1 MKFKIDENLP
11 VECAESLRA
20 ASYDAETASAEALSG
35 SQDAVLFDHCKK
47 EERILI
53 TLDLDFANV
62 QVYPPRT
69 HPGVI
74 VLRPP
79 NQDKSTLLSVLGR
92 FVAMLPSRSPEG
104 QLWIVEADRIRF
116 REQ

>member
-1 MKFKIDENLP
+1 LKFKVDENLP
-11 VECAESLRA
+11 VECALYLQA
-20 ASYDAETASAEALSG
+20 AGHDAETVTSEALSG
-35 SQDAVLFDHCKK
+35 SEDHVLFDHCKR

-62 QVYPPRT
+62 QMYPPRT
-69 HPGVI
+69 HAGVV

-79 NQDKSTLLSVLGR
+79 NQDKPTLLSVVRRLS
-92 FVAMLPSRSPEG
+92 AILASRSPKG
-104 QLWIVEADRIRF
+104 QLWIVEADRVRV

>member
-1 MKFKIDENLP
+1 MDENLP
-11 VECAESLRA
+11 SECAEYLRA
-20 ASYDAETASAEALSG
+20 AGYHAETAGEEALTG
-35 SQDAVLFDHCKK
+35 SQDAVLFDHCKR
-47 EERILI
+47 EDRILV

-62 QVYPPRT
+62 QVYRPHT

-79 NQDKSTLLSVLGR
+79 NQDKQKLLSVLRR
-92 FVAMLPSRSPEG
+92 FIEVLPLRSPKA
-104 QLWIVEADRIRF
+104 QLWIVEADRVRI